1 MGSGIY
7 WIWLQN
13 GLGIRARAAEILA
26 AFPSPEE
33 MYHAGP
39 SAWRLAG
46 VFTPAQVARLE
57 NSSLEEAKRIGA
69 LCEKNGWGVVTP
81 GSPDYPELLLQTDDF
96 PLVLYCWGDLGR
108 LKGKLPIAVVGTRNP
123 SVHSVDITGRLS
135 LSLADS
141 GAAVV
146 SGGALGIDS
155 AAHAGALYGKGT
167 TAAVLGCGLAC
178 RYLMNNYPL
187 RRDIAASGAVI
198 TEFPPQTP
206 VSAHNFPIRNRIIS
220 GMCCATV
227 VIEAGERSGSLITA
241 NLALEQGRD
250 VFAVPGDVIN
260 SSFSGANKLIR
271 EGAKPVFSAADVLEE
286 YVYRFRGLLREPFD
300 TRPLGSVP
308 PVFDSLVGTV
318 KADPSPAQPPR
329 KPAGT
334 TSAAPVKKPLPDGAG
349 SNEAA
354 VYAVLGA
361 QPTHIDDIVR
371 ATGLS
376 VSQAGIALMQLELYG
391 VAQLTCGKRYVI
403 T

>member
-146 SGGALGIDS
+146 SGGS
-155 AAHAGALYGKGT
+155 GT
-167 TAAVLGCGLAC
+167 TARARRRA
-178 RYLMNNYPL
+178 L
-187 RRDIAASGAVI
+187 RQAR
-198 TEFPPQTP
+198 
-206 VSAHNFPIRNRIIS
+206 
-220 GMCCATV
+220 
-227 VIEAGERSGSLITA
+227 
-241 NLALEQGRD
+241 
-250 VFAVPGDVIN
+250 
-260 SSFSGANKLIR
+260 
-271 EGAKPVFSAADVLEE
+271 
-286 YVYRFRGLLREPFD
+286 
-300 TRPLGSVP
+300 
-308 PVFDSLVGTV
+308 
-318 KADPSPAQPPR
+318 PPR
-329 KPAGT
+329 CSLRLA
-334 TSAAPVKKPLPDGAG
+334 
-349 SNEAA
+349 
-354 VYAVLGA
+354 
-361 QPTHIDDIVR
+361 
-371 ATGLS
+371 S
-376 VSQAGIALMQLELYG
+376 V
-391 VAQLTCGKRYVI
+391 T
-403 T
+403 

>member
-1 MGSGIY
+1 MDSGIY
-7 WIWLQN
+7 WIWLQT
-13 GLGIRARAAEILA
+13 GLGIRARAGEILA
-26 AFPSPEE
+26 AFESPRA
-33 MYHAGP
+33 MYEAGP
-39 SAWRLAG
+39 SAWRISG
-46 VFTPAQVARLE
+46 VLTPGQVSRLE
-57 NSSLEEAKRIGA
+57 NSSLEQAKRINA

-81 GSPDYPELLLQTDDF
+81 DSPDYPERLLQTDDF
-96 PLVLYCWGDLGR
+96 PLVLYCWGDLGK

-135 LSLADS
+135 LSLASS
-141 GAAVV
+141 GAAIV

-198 TEFPPQTP
+198 SEYPPETP
-206 VSAHNFPIRNRIIS
+206 VSARNFPIRNRIIS

-286 YVYRFRGLLREPFD
+286 YAYRFPGLLREPFD

-308 PVFDSLVGTV
+308 PVFDSLQGTV
-318 KADPSPAQPPR
+318 KAPPR
-329 KPAGT
+329 PLQSPRENTGQAKP
-334 TSAAPVKKPLPDGAG
+334 APVKKPLPPGTDPNA
-349 SNEAA
+349 AA

-361 QPTHIDDIVR
+361 APTHIDDIVR

-376 VSQAGIALMQLELYG
+376 VSQAGIALTQLELSG
-391 VAQLTCGKRYVI
+391 VAQLTSGKRYVI